1 MGEDLMPSP
10 GRAHVGEYAVV
21 ERLGTYRRAERFRA
35 RRGVLR
41 TDVLIQVLNQALDS
55 DSRVAE
61 HMQARAAASLG
72 FRHPNV
78 VTLLD
83 YGWDGGRFFWVSEW
97 TEAESLDALLGG
109 QGPLA
114 ADAAVEIAI
123 DVTLA
128 LEQMHAV
135 GLVHGDIVSGNVL
148 LSPAWDAKLT
158 DLGIAATFIG
168 EDPAPEVSDD
178 VYAVGVL
185 LGEML
190 TGSMLGG
197 APPGTDPLGG
207 RPLAPVAPSA
217 INPDVPAEIDA
228 LVLRTLASDPS
239 ERFTTAG
246 ALHSALSNWRR
257 SRLEGLI
264 WGEAGPSFGGEATS
278 PLSGDPAHDPHSER
292 SASRQPGHGAPETGA
307 ASDAHPAQEASEWDR
322 ERGPEGVIVRPETAA
337 HHREVDRPAG
347 RRPSGVRASIAIV
360 LRRVLLAALLILFV
374 DSVYVVASLPFALG
388 AARTH
393 LDQGAR
399 ELRSGSY
406 EAAADHF
413 VESLDASNRAVGVT
427 RHPPFLLL
435 ATLPWVGRDP
445 SAMGEMATATRLAA
459 LAGVASSRGF
469 IEMGAPAGGPPAAV
483 FHNGTV
489 RLSALEEGAPFFAHS
504 RELLEESLETIK
516 GAPDPYL
523 EFVTGPLRTEQAAVA
538 EARETLMKFDTV
550 ASLLPSL
557 AGLDTKRRYLLVV
570 QGLGRARGSGGAI
583 EYVGILNATDGRLSL
598 KSIAPVESLA
608 EPGAA
613 AAGAPD
619 WFIREYGPWGAL
631 DGFSAVNF
639 SPRFASVAPVLLDL
653 FTASTGKPLD
663 GVIAIDS
670 VALGGLTSVTGPVT
684 GPGYGAKLGES
695 DAGRLLDR
703 TLFRDLN
710 EAARDEFIKGVLRD
724 LWKKL
729 NGNRANLMAFPSS
742 LTELS
747 REGHLKIYSRSQS
760 DRALLEQLGAGGDPS
775 TLTHNV
781 QTVFHNNLS
790 SIPVDS
796 YLKKSTE
803 TQVLLTDGAGAAVI
817 TAVTLDNGADPPA
830 AKWLAAYGGEAGLNR
845 MRLTW
850 SLPQGATVHELKI
863 DGESVG
869 FEVGNEGR
877 HPVVSRVLEVPGGSS
892 LTASLAYTMTA
903 SAGGADTA
911 SFDLMLWPQ
920 PAVEQGSTR
929 VTVVP
934 PEGAAIAPSDGP
946 GRLSDE
952 GALTVTQSAGAPLE
966 LHLDLLFD

>member
-1 MGEDLMPSP
+1 MPSP

-21 ERLGTYRRAERFRA
+21 ERLGTYRSAERFRA

-61 HMQARAAASLG
+61 HMQAKAAAALG

-128 LEQMHAV
+128 LEKMHAV

-278 PLSGDPAHDPHSER
+278 PLSGDPAHDPQMEEA
-292 SASRQPGHGAPETGA
+292 ASRRAGDGAPETNVIVP
-307 ASDAHPAQEASEWDR
+307 DAHLEQGATGGGH
-322 ERGPEGVIVRPETAA
+322 ERGPEGVIVPPDAAA
-337 HHREVDRPAG
+337 HHREVDEPVG
-347 RRPSGVRASIAIV
+347 RPSSGVAASTAV
-360 LRRVLLAALLILFV
+360 VVRRVLLAVLLVLFV

-435 ATLPWVGRDP
+435 ASLPWTGRDP

-469 IEMGAPAGGPPAAV
+469 IEMGAPAADPPVAALL
-483 FHNGTV
+483 NGTLDPRTV
-489 RLSALEEGAPFFAHS
+489 RDNAPYLARS
-504 RELLEESLETIK
+504 RELLEASLESLD
-516 GAPDPYL
+516 GAPEPNL
-523 EFVTGPLRTEQAAVA
+523 GFVAGPLRAERAAVA
-538 EARETLMKFDTV
+538 QSL
-550 ASLLPSL
+550 ASLVDFETR
-557 AGLDTKRRYLLVV
+557 AGL
-570 QGLGRARGSGGAI
+570 
-583 EYVGILNATDGRLSL
+583 
-598 KSIAPVESLA
+598 
-608 EPGAA
+608 
-613 AAGAPD
+613 
-619 WFIREYGPWGAL
+619 
-631 DGFSAVNF
+631 
-639 SPRFASVAPVLLDL
+639 SP
-653 FTASTGKPLD
+653 
-663 GVIAIDS
+663 
-670 VALGGLTSVTGPVT
+670 
-684 GPGYGAKLGES
+684 
-695 DAGRLLDR
+695 
-703 TLFRDLN
+703 
-710 EAARDEFIKGVLRD
+710 
-724 LWKKL
+724 
-729 NGNRANLMAFPSS
+729 
-742 LTELS
+742 
-747 REGHLKIYSRSQS
+747 
-760 DRALLEQLGAGGDPS
+760 
-775 TLTHNV
+775 
-781 QTVFHNNLS
+781 
-790 SIPVDS
+790 
-796 YLKKSTE
+796 
-803 TQVLLTDGAGAAVI
+803 
-817 TAVTLDNGADPPA
+817 
-830 AKWLAAYGGEAGLNR
+830 
-845 MRLTW
+845 
-850 SLPQGATVHELKI
+850 
-863 DGESVG
+863 
-869 FEVGNEGR
+869 
-877 HPVVSRVLEVPGGSS
+877 
-892 LTASLAYTMTA
+892 
-903 SAGGADTA
+903 
-911 SFDLMLWPQ
+911 
-920 PAVEQGSTR
+920 
-929 VTVVP
+929 
-934 PEGAAIAPSDGP
+934 
-946 GRLSDE
+946 
-952 GALTVTQSAGAPLE
+952 
-966 LHLDLLFD
+966 